1 MGTAVVER
9 VPCGNN
15 FCQSP
20 ISYNVA
26 MKRKTLSEANPHL
39 RDAEKAARQRI
50 RSVASSTAIE
60 TGEPVRDI
68 EKKIRRLESL
78 KPRVSLA

>member
-9 VPCGNN
+9 VPYDNN

-26 MKRKTLSEANPHL
+26 MKRKTLSQANPHL
-39 RDAEKAARQRI
+39 RDAGKAARQRI
-50 RSVASSTAIE
+50 AR
-60 TGEPVRDI
+60 
-68 EKKIRRLESL
+68 
-78 KPRVSLA
+78 